1 MNVAELNTQLRTL
14 LSTELGVY
22 SNGTPSIWVYGSA
35 SNPPS
40 VSNGLE
46 CLIRQN
52 PIGYAGGSS
61 AGQRYKPQQWE
72 IILKNWKRDSNLIKA
87 ISKIEQRYCVMSL
100 THIPFSNEFIEQATI
115 FIKDP
120 IFINT

>member
-1 MNVAELNTQLRTL
+1 MNAADLNAKLRAL

-22 SNGTPSIWVYGSA
+22 SNGTPSIWVYGSS

-40 VSNGLE
+40 ASNGLE

-52 PIGYAGGSS
+52 PIGFAGGSS

-72 IILKNWKRDSNLIKA
+72 VVLKNWNKDSNLIKA
-87 ISKIEQRYCVMSL
+87 LSKIEQNFCVTSVV
-100 THIPFSNEFIEQATI
+100 HIPFTGEFIEQAKI
-115 FIKDP
+115 MIKDP
-120 IFINT
+120 IFV